1 MSKTYAT
8 ISIMVGIGASI
19 ALARVS
25 PPMAAEAA
33 PWLIGV
39 GVIAG
44 AGVNTWGPWI

>member
-1 MSKTYAT
+1 MAQ
-8 ISIMVGIGASI
+8 
-19 ALARVS
+19 VS

-39 GVIAG
+39 GTAG

>member
-1 MSKTYAT
+1 
-8 ISIMVGIGASI
+8 MVGIGASI

-39 GVIAG
+39 GTAG

>member
-19 ALARVS
+19 ALAQVS

-39 GVIAG
+39 GTIAG